1 MVICNFAYESVV
13 SLPRMAAM
21 SLDVLVFTTSERGC
35 SYEQPAV
42 VKAGY
47 YTSLLGVDTA
57 TQLTQPQGQLLSI
70 VISHLTSASLDILVH
85 EKQSSHNN
93 PIDVLCELL

>member
-1 MVICNFAYESVV
+1 
-13 SLPRMAAM
+13 MAAM
-21 SLDVLVFTTSERGC
+21 SLDVLLVFTTSERGC

-57 TQLTQPQGQLLSI
+57 TQLTQPQRQLLSI
-70 VISHLTSASLDILVH
+70 VISHLASASLDVLV
-85 EKQSSHNN
+85 
-93 PIDVLCELL
+93 